1 MSKGHRSQEKKERNK
16 LNKETRPHAHL
27 RHVRVSDI
35 KARVVLNEI
44 IGKNVVEAQA
54 ILLYNPR
61 YAAALIK
68 KLLDSAVANAEYKEI
83 DADQLYVTE
92 AHANKGSSYYS
103 RWRLR
108 PRARGSAN
116 RIERKISH
124 ISIYLGEKPVKKTAK
139 KTVIKNIE

>member
-16 LNKETRPHAHL
+16 ENRETRPHAHL

-35 KARVVLNEI
+35 KARVVLQEI
-44 IGKNVVEAQA
+44 IGKNVTEAQA

-61 YAAALIK
+61 YAAHLIK
-68 KLLDSAVANAEYKEI
+68 KLLDSAVANAVNSEKHKGNP
-83 DADQLYVTE
+83 DKLYVQE

-124 ISIYLGEKPVKKTAK
+124 ISIFLGERESKRLSQR
-139 KTVIKNIE
+139 

>member
-1 MSKGHRSQEKKERNK
+1 MSKGHRSQDKKERNK
-16 LNKETRPHAHL
+16 ENRETRPHAHL

-35 KARVVLNEI
+35 KVRVVLNEI
-44 IGKNVVEAQA
+44 MGKNVEEAQA

-61 YAAALIK
+61 YAAHLIK
-68 KLLDSAVANAEYKEI
+68 KLLDSAVANAENNMGK
-83 DADQLYVTE
+83 DSDKLYVQE
-92 AHANKGSSYYS
+92 AHATKGSSYYS

-124 ISIYLGEKPVKKTAK
+124 ISIYLGERA
-139 KTVIKNIE
+139 N

>member
-1 MSKGHRSQEKKERNK
+1 MSKGHRSQDKKERNK
-16 LNKETRPHAHL
+16 VNQEKRPHAHL
-27 RHVRVSDI
+27 RHVRISDI
-35 KARVVLNEI
+35 KARAVLRDI
-44 IGKNVVEAQA
+44 LGKHVTEAQA

-61 YAAALIK
+61 YAAQIIK
-68 KLLDSAVANAEYKEI
+68 KLLDSAVANAENNEKYKDFDSDE
-83 DADQLYVTE
+83 LYVTE

-124 ISIYLGEKPVKKTAK
+124 ISIYLGEKPS
-139 KTVIKNIE
+139 NR